1 MKKTIALLVLITM
14 LLTANLVYSFNLKN
28 PSIFT
33 SNELISP
40 ANRIDKDQVHFYND
54 RIVIDINQATWATY
68 ANTNSMDPVLDQGA
82 IGIEIIPLSEAE
94 IQIGDIIT
102 YQPDWTDG
110 LTVHRVITTG
120 EDEEGWYCY
129 TKGDNTSFVDPG
141 KIRFD
146 QIRYITIGVLY

>member
-1 MKKTIALLVLITM
+1 
-14 LLTANLVYSFNLKN
+14 
-28 PSIFT
+28 
-33 SNELISP
+33 
-40 ANRIDKDQVHFYND
+40 
-54 RIVIDINQATWATY
+54 
-68 ANTNSMDPVLDQGA
+68 MDPVLDQGA